1 MHNSELVPVGYTQMA
16 KTSSSSKELT
26 RLKETDMLKKKT
38 TSKAGRVKYCSR
50 DAVRVTKACAQL
62 GNCL

>member
-26 RLKETDMLKKKT
+26 RLKETDMLKKN

-50 DAVRVTKACAQL
+50 DAVRVTKAYAQL
-62 GNCL
+62 GNYL